1 MANETYSHVDEL
13 FTRLVDSD
21 QQWGPLLFLRPARHV
36 PFRTARVLALSVLV
50 GGGFGLPGSIFLLLL
65 SRSVHRAPLPV
76 YAFPLL
82 LTVLYFALCQLSFVP
97 AWNRRA
103 LRLAKPGLSRA

>member
-1 MANETYSHVDEL
+1 MANETYSHADDL

-21 QQWGPLLFLRPARHV
+21 EQWGPLLFLRPAKQV
-36 PFRTARVLALSVLV
+36 PFHPARVLALAVLV
-50 GGGFGLPGSIFLLLL
+50 GGGFGLPGSVFLLLL
-65 SRSVHRAPLPV
+65 SRSVHRPPLPV

-82 LTVLYFALCQLSFVP
+82 LTVLYFGLCQLSFVP